1 MSKSGNTVLGLLA
14 GTAIGALIG
23 ILYAPDEGSK
33 TRKRLAEEA
42 SSAADKMNTSAQEL
56 KKKVSANAHDLR
68 EIVSNKMDIE
78 KGTLDEQLESIVTN
92 ASHKADDVIST
103 LEKKLAYLKAQNKK
117 FQKS

>member
-1 MSKSGNTVLGLLA
+1 MSKNGNTVLGLLA
-14 GTAIGALIG
+14 GTAIGALFG

-42 SSAADKMNTSAQEL
+42 STAADKMNSSAHDL
-56 KKKVSANAHDLR
+56 KEKVSASAHDLK
-68 EIVSNKMDIE
+68 EKVNSKMATQ
-78 KGTLDEQLESIVTN
+78 KGTLDEQLESIVTD

-103 LEKKLAYLKAQNKK
+103 LEKKLAHLKEQNKK